1 MQISYSS
8 DGGRSSISSSS
19 LSLDGAPACA
29 RARRRGRGGRRRGAH
44 SLATISS
51 SSGAAS
57 ARSLAPSQAL
67 TPLSFSPSSSLCCL
81 LSFHTR
87 RVLCVLSPAPAR
99 WPPPP
104 PRTPAVGRS
113 DGRCHRAAPSAAP
126 WTHLPSSVD
135 RRPTLGPSVLS
146 RRPLCLSLSFPRW
159 VSRLRPDRF
168 PSLALASALPCMP
181 PALMY
186 PTAAATSALLL
197 LRRLL
202 SSSCSL
208 SPLLK

>member
-1 MQISYSS
+1 MRPRPPK
-8 DGGRSSISSSS
+8 GPRRSEARRPLARHHLLLLWRRKRS
-19 LSLDGAPACA
+19 LSRSLSSTHSTLFLPLLLSLLLAFVPHSPCA
-29 RARRRGRGGRRRGAH
+29 MCALSSAGP
-44 SLATISS
+44 LAAT
-51 SSGAAS
+51 AAS
-57 ARSLAPSQAL
+57 
-67 TPLSFSPSSSLCCL
+67 
-81 LSFHTR
+81 HTG
-87 RVLCVLSPAPAR
+87 
-99 WPPPP
+99 
-104 PRTPAVGRS
+104 GRS